1 MKKTESLPSTS
12 ALFTCTCGAMP
23 YDAEKRPKGKVGLA
37 RYRKSSRYAKDG
49 GWSVVCTRCG
59 RVGERG
65 STQIDAKARWNA
77 KRYKYGPLKGGE
89 KNERYTDYYQR
100 RRQPVGIQLG
110 KPNPF
115 MGGFYSHPERPDET
129 QLRHRD
135 PRGVHGPA
143 QG

>member
-1 MKKTESLPSTS
+1 MKETTTKAPS

-37 RYRKSSRYAKDG
+37 RYRKSSRYASDG

-77 KRYKYGPLKGGE
+77 HRFRYGPLKE
-89 KNERYTDYYQR
+89 EDK
-100 RRQPVGIQLG
+100 
-110 KPNPF
+110 
-115 MGGFYSHPERPDET
+115 
-129 QLRHRD
+129 
-135 PRGVHGPA
+135 
-143 QG
+143 

>member
-49 GWSVVCTRCG
+49 GWSVVCTCCG

-77 KRYKYGPLKGGE
+77 KRYKYGPLKE
-89 KNERYTDYYQR
+89 DDK
-100 RRQPVGIQLG
+100 
-110 KPNPF
+110 
-115 MGGFYSHPERPDET
+115 
-129 QLRHRD
+129 
-135 PRGVHGPA
+135 
-143 QG
+143 